1 MLRHRPSEIPATASP
16 ADQPAGKSLDAA
28 TTTATDNPE
37 LHLAGKPPPSSYNT
51 LDSSPS
57 APEPAGPQTSQ
68 AEDSEMELSSLS
80 RKSQWIILAIASGAC
95 AAFNG
100 VFAKL

>member
-1 MLRHRPSEIPATASP
+1 MLRPRPSEIPATASP
-16 ADQPAGKSLDAA
+16 ADQPDGKSLDAA
-28 TTTATDNPE
+28 TTTAMDNPR
-37 LHLAGKPPPSSYNT
+37 LHLLGKPLPSSYNT

-57 APEPAGPQTSQ
+57 VPADPQASQ
-68 AEDSEMELSSLS
+68 AEDSEMDLSSLS
-80 RKSQWIILAIASGAC
+80 RKSQWIILAVASGAC